1 MAPPELH
8 RAPFPLYAVAVLSDS
23 LVVVGGGGG
32 AAKTGIKNALHFLRV
47 EWISGRPS
55 ASLLC
60 SHDTQT
66 RAVMNLAACAPLP
79 PSIANANN
87 AAHAAA
93 NNAKGQGKK
102 AGEKGGAAALES
114 GVLAVG
120 MDGDC
125 HVLRY
130 DEVPAESRAAPPA
143 EKGRQRKKGKAEGG
157 KTAEEGSKTAEGET
171 RNETPQLQLESLHV
185 VQSDVSADS
194 VQKSVRFNADS
205 TLLATGGVDGH
216 VRVWEFPDMK
226 LLHDIEAHKDEV
238 EDLDFGPSNTLVS
251 VGRDFSCSVWQ
262 KGLLM
267 LGLDWSKAKPDV
279 PDKTYRFRA
288 CRFGRVAD
296 SPDKVRLYTVHIPH
310 KRERRPPPC
319 YVTKWEGQSFLPLL
333 TAPCGTEVVSTFTV
347 SESGTFLGLGTVT
360 GSVAIYIA
368 FSLQQAYYVRETHG
382 IVVTELAFVGDKAGR
397 GVALRGSNDAAMLSV
412 GVDSRC
418 KLHMLPRRTMLPVW
432 LVLLCCAG
440 LLVLTI
446 MLIQHFFPG
455 FL

>member
-8 RAPFPLYAVAVLSDS
+8 RAPFPLYTVAVLSDS

-102 AGEKGGAAALES
+102 AGEKAK
-114 GVLAVG
+114 
-120 MDGDC
+120 
-125 HVLRY
+125 
-130 DEVPAESRAAPPA
+130 
-143 EKGRQRKKGKAEGG
+143 KGRQRKKGKAEGG
-157 KTAEEGSKTAEGET
+157 KTAEEGGKTAEGET

-194 VQKSVRFNADS
+194 VQKSVRFNANS

-319 YVTKWEGQSFLPLL
+319 FITKWEGQSFLPLL

>member
-102 AGEKGGAAALES
+102 AGEKAK
-114 GVLAVG
+114 
-120 MDGDC
+120 
-125 HVLRY
+125 
-130 DEVPAESRAAPPA
+130 
-143 EKGRQRKKGKAEGG
+143 KGRQRKKGKAEGG